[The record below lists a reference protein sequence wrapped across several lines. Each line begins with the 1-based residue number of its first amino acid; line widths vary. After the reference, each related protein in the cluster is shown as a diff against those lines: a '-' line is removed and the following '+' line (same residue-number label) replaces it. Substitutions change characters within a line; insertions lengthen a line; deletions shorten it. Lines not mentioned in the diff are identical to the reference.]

1 MLGGDAV
8 KRWLLPLFAGTCLIL
23 CMTSGGAL
31 AQDGDSPKD
40 YQVFLPL
47 VWGQVR
53 YSFFVAG
60 HPRNYDNN
68 TGLYPP
74 FRARFSDINT
84 LNPDFGVFTG
94 DMVIY
99 GTSAN
104 WDAVDADVA
113 LLNMPV
119 CFVVGNHDM
128 SNRNLFVSRY
138 GPTYYSFEYSGD
150 LFIALD
156 SELDN
161 GSIIGEQLSFL
172 STVLQESHAQ
182 RVFLFVHRVIWATED
197 SPYYPLHTEVNIWKA
212 YDPHANFWNDVLPLL
227 LKLDAPVYIIAGDV
241 GMLWAMPLFYDE
253 YENVRFMASGMGG
266 NEEENFLVF
275 HVLEDNVQI
284 KAYRLDGRH
293 LNLGTVEAYNL
304 EHYTQP

>member
-8 KRWLLPLFAGTCLIL
+8 KRWLLPLFAGACLVL

-31 AQDGDSPKD
+31 AQDGDPPKD
-40 YQVFLPL
+40 HHMFLPM
-47 VWGQVR
+47 VFRPVQ

-68 TGLYPP
+68 IGLYPP
-74 FRARFSDINT
+74 FRARFSDINA

-99 GTSAN
+99 GTPAN

-119 CFVVGNHDM
+119 YFVVGNHDM
-128 SNRNLFVSRY
+128 TNRDLFVSRY
-138 GPTYYSFEYSGD
+138 GPTYYSFEYGGD

-161 GSIIGEQLSFL
+161 GSVTGNQFSFL
-172 STVLQESHAQ
+172 STVLQESHAR
-182 RVFLFVHRVIWATED
+182 RVFLFVHRMIWITED
-197 SPYYPLHTEVNIWKA
+197 SPYYPLRTEVNIWKA

-227 LKLDAPVYIIAGDV
+227 LKVDAPVYIIAGDV
-241 GMLWAMPLFYDE
+241 GMSWAMPLFCDE
-253 YENVRFMASGMGG
+253 YENVRFVASGMGG
-266 NEEENFLVF
+266 SEEENFLTF
-275 HVLEDNVQI
+275 HVLGDNVQV
-284 KAYRLDGRH
+284 KAYRLDGRP

-304 EHYTQP
+304 EYYTQP